1 MQTLGNRNYNRNTMQ
16 TFTYIFLGFLLAST
30 LVQLYLSLR
39 QKAYVSQ
46 HRAAVPTPFA
56 DKITL
61 TEHQK
66 AADYTLAKGGLGRL
80 ESGIGLVLLLLW
92 TLGGGLN
99 WLDQFWRGFG
109 WGELL
114 TGAAVIISFS
124 MIGSLLDI
132 PASLYRT
139 FVLEQRF
146 GFNNMTAQTFVTD
159 LLKGTALALV
169 IGIPLVMLILW
180 LMASAG
186 QYWWLYAWASL
197 TAFSLLM
204 TWAYPQFIAPLFNKF
219 TALEDGEVAE
229 RITALLTRT
238 GFNSNGVF
246 VMDGSKRSAHGNAYF
261 TGFGKNKRIVFFDT
275 LLKHL
280 TPAQVEAVL
289 AHELGHF
296 KRKHIIKGMVVS
308 ISFTLAGFGVLAWLM
323 QQEWFYTSLGVQQP
337 STYMALLLFMLM
349 SPAFTFF
356 ISPLMARWSRK
367 HEFEADDFA
376 AEQSSS
382 AELIAALVGLYKE
395 NASTLT
401 PDPLYSA
408 FYDSH
413 PPAMVRI
420 AHLQRNPDV

>member
-1 MQTLGNRNYNRNTMQ
+1 MQS
-16 TFTYIFLGFLLAST
+16 FTYIFLGFLVAST
-30 LVQLYLSLR
+30 VVQLYLSLR
-39 QKAYVSQ
+39 QKAHVSL
-46 HRAAVPTPFA
+46 HRSAVPSPFT

-61 TEHQK
+61 AEHQK
-66 AADYTLAKGGLGRL
+66 AADYTLAKGDFGRI

-92 TLGGGLN
+92 TLGGGLDV
-99 WLDQFWRGFG
+99 LDQFWRGFG
-109 WGELL
+109 WGELA
-114 TGAAVIISFS
+114 TGTAVIVSFLVL
-124 MIGSLLDI
+124 GSLLDI
-132 PASLYRT
+132 PAGWYRT

-146 GFNNMTAQTFVTD
+146 GFNKMTPAMFISD
-159 LLKGTALALV
+159 LLKSTALALV
-169 IGIPLVMLILW
+169 IGVPLVMLILW
-180 LMASAG
+180 LMTSAG

-204 TWAYPQFIAPLFNKF
+204 TWAYPQFIAPLFNQF

-296 KRKHIIKGMVVS
+296 KRKHIVKGMVLS
-308 ISFTLAGFGVLAWLM
+308 MSFTLAGFAVLAWLM
-323 QQEWFYTSLGVQQP
+323 QQEWFYTSLGIQQP
-337 STYMALLLFMLM
+337 STYMALLLFVLV

-356 ISPLMARWSRK
+356 ISPIMARWSRK

-401 PDPLYSA
+401 PDPMYSA

-420 AHLQRNPDV
+420 AHLQQQS

>member
-1 MQTLGNRNYNRNTMQ
+1 MQ

-66 AADYTLAKGGLGRL
+66 AADYTLAKGGFGRL

>member
-1 MQTLGNRNYNRNTMQ
+1 MQ

>member
-1 MQTLGNRNYNRNTMQ
+1 MQ
-16 TFTYIFLGFLLAST
+16 TFTYLFLVFLFAST

-39 QKAYVSQ
+39 QKQHVAA
-46 HRAAVPTPFA
+46 HRAAVPTAFA
-56 DKITL
+56 DKVTL

-66 AADYTLAKGGLGRL
+66 AADYTLAKGGFGRIEVVL
-80 ESGIGLVLLLLW
+80 GLVILLGWTLAGGLAWLDSVWRSLGWSDLYTGTAVIVSLLLISSV
-92 TLGGGLN
+92 
-99 WLDQFWRGFG
+99 LD
-109 WGELL
+109 L
-114 TGAAVIISFS
+114 
-124 MIGSLLDI
+124 
-132 PASLYRT
+132 PASLYRS

-146 GFNNMTAQTFVTD
+146 GFNKMTPLTFASD
-159 LLKGTALALV
+159 LLKSTALSLV
-169 IGIPLVMLILW
+169 IGVPFVMLILW
-180 LMASAG
+180 LMGFAG
-186 QYWWLYAWASL
+186 AYWWLYAWAAL

-204 TWAYPQFIAPLFNKF
+204 TWAYPKFIAPLFNKF
-219 TALEDGEVAE
+219 NPLEEGEVAT
-229 RITALLTRT
+229 RIDALLTRA

-246 VMDGSKRSAHGNAYF
+246 VMDGSRRSAHGNAYF

-296 KRKHIIKGMVVS
+296 KRKHIVKGMVLS
-308 ISFTLAGFGVLAWLM
+308 MSMTLAGFAVLAWLM
-323 QQEWFYTSLGVQQP
+323 QQAWFYAAFGVQD
-337 STYMALLLFMLM
+337 STYMALLLFLLV

-356 ISPLMARWSRK
+356 IGPLMAWWSRK
-367 HEFEADDFA
+367 HEFEADAFA

-401 PDPLYSA
+401 PDPWYSA

-413 PPAMVRI
+413 PPAAIRI
-420 AHLQRNPDV
+420 AHLQQQP

>member
-1 MQTLGNRNYNRNTMQ
+1 MQ

-46 HRAAVPTPFA
+46 HRVAVPTPFA

-308 ISFTLAGFGVLAWLM
+308 ISFTLAEFGVLAWLM

>member
-1 MQTLGNRNYNRNTMQ
+1 MQ
-16 TFTYIFLGFLLAST
+16 TFTYIFLGFLAAST

-39 QKAYVSQ
+39 QKAHVSH
-46 HRAAVPTPFA
+46 HRTAVPTPFT

-61 TEHQK
+61 AEHQK
-66 AADYTLAKGGLGRL
+66 AADYTLAKGGFGRL
-80 ESGIGLVLLLLW
+80 ESGIGLALLLLW

-99 WLDQFWRGFG
+99 VLDQFWRGFG
-109 WGELL
+109 WGELV

-124 MIGSLLDI
+124 IIGSLLDI

-146 GFNNMTAQTFVTD
+146 GFNNMTAKTFVTD

-204 TWAYPQFIAPLFNKF
+204 TWAYPQFIAPLFNQF
-219 TALEDGEVAE
+219 TALENGEVAE
-229 RITALLTRT
+229 RITALLSRT

-308 ISFTLAGFGVLAWLM
+308 MSFTLAGFAMLAWLM
-323 QQEWFYTSLGVQQP
+323 RQEWFYTSLGVQQP
-337 STYMALLLFMLM
+337 STYMALLLFVLM

-382 AELIAALVGLYKE
+382 VELIAALVGLYKE

-420 AHLQRNPDV
+420 AHLQRQP